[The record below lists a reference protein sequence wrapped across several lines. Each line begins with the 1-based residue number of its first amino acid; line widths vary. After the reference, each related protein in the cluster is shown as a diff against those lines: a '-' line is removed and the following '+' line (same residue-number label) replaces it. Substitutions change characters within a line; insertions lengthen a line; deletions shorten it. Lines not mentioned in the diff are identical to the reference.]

1 MPAFIAALMGALIN
15 IAGTLVG
22 RVLIALGMSV
32 VTFTGV
38 STTLTWAKSNAV
50 SALSALPVEVVGM
63 LSAMGVGEF
72 LSILLSALTA
82 RMALQG
88 LTGGAGGSIKRLVVK

>member
-38 STTLTWAKSNAV
+38 SSTLDWAKGNAV
-50 SALSALPVEVVGM
+50 SAMSSLPVEVVGM
-63 LSAMGVGEF
+63 LSTMGVGEF
-72 LSILLSALTA
+72 LSIILSAITA
-82 RMALQG
+82 RLLLQG
-88 LTGGAGGSIKRLVVK
+88 LTDGSIKKWVLR

>member
-50 SALSALPVEVVGM
+50 TALSALPVEVVGM
-63 LSAMGVGEF
+63 LSSMGVGEF
-72 LSILLSALTA
+72 LSILLSALA
-82 RMALQG
+82 SRMTLQG
-88 LTGGAGGSIKRLVVK
+88 LTGGTVKRWVLK

>member
-38 STTLTWAKSNAV
+38 STTLEWAKSNAV

-88 LTGGAGGSIKRLVVK
+88 LTSGAGGSIKRMVLK

>member
-50 SALSALPVEVVGM
+50 TALSALPVEVVGM
-63 LSAMGVGEF
+63 LSSMGVGEF
-72 LSILLSALTA
+72 LSILLSALAA
-82 RMALQG
+82 RMTLQG
-88 LTGGAGGSIKRLVVK
+88 LTGGTVKRWVLK